1 MNQDL
6 AEKLVVVT
14 ESDGIAHVVLNRP
27 EAMNALSYDLLLQLE
42 ETVAAIAR
50 RRDIRAVLFSG
61 EGKGF
66 CAGADLKERRTLG
79 PDEVRRNVRK
89 TRDVFAAVAALP
101 QPTLAVLHGFAFGGG
116 LELAL
121 ACDFRFA
128 AEDTRMGLTET
139 SLAIIPGAG
148 GTQRLPR
155 LVGPMWAKRL
165 IFTAARIDARQAY
178 DIGLLTGVAADR
190 AGALEQAQQLAR
202 EIAQNGPVAVRQAK
216 RAIDRGLEV
225 DLATGLELEAMAYEA
240 VIPTR
245 DRVEALEAFSEKRK
259 PVFRGE

>member
-1 MNQDL
+1 
-6 AEKLVVVT
+6 
-14 ESDGIAHVVLNRP
+14 
-27 EAMNALSYDLLLQLE
+27 
-42 ETVAAIAR
+42 
-50 RRDIRAVLFSG
+50 
-61 EGKGF
+61 
-66 CAGADLKERRTLG
+66 
-79 PDEVRRNVRK
+79 
-89 TRDVFAAVAALP
+89 VFAAVAALP

-216 RAIDRGLEV
+216 WAIDRGLEV